1 MDIVYFQKN
10 ESLEIFIQ
18 KMKPMIF
25 YNFPIIYL
33 REVIK
38 NLEQKSENLEWYLNS
53 SGNFII
59 KKI

>member
-18 KMKPMIF
+18 KMEPMIF

-38 NLEQKSENLEWYLNS
+38 NLEQKSENFEWYLNS